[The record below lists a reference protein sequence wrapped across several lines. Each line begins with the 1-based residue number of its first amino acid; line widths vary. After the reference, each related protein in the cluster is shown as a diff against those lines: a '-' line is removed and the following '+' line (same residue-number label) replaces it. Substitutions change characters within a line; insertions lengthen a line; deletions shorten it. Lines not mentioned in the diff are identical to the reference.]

1 MQAVGQR
8 ELRGKGK
15 SNQPRGGGGGGNS
28 LRCFPS
34 PQPLPGE
41 EDQREEFSLLAVADK
56 TPDPAAGFACWEAPE
71 PTAAAAEPFSSF
83 SSTSLARTASHWC
96 LLAKNHCHS
105 PGIPRT
111 SQLGEAS
118 PQQMD
123 TETAAAALWPLPH
136 LCHHKDTKSQQRNDF
151 SNQREQLLL
160 NQSCRKCLNRPR
172 NSQQGIPLNKQ
183 DSQGP

>member
-1 MQAVGQR
+1 MKAVGQR

-96 LLAKNHCHS
+96 LLAKSHCHRD
-105 PGIPRT
+105 PKDIPAGWGIT
-111 SQLGEAS
+111 
-118 PQQMD
+118 
-123 TETAAAALWPLPH
+123 TADGH
-136 LCHHKDTKSQQRNDF
+136 
-151 SNQREQLLL
+151 
-160 NQSCRKCLNRPR
+160 R
-172 NSQQGIPLNKQ
+172 NSSSSSLASSPSLPPQRHQEPAEEWFQ
-183 DSQGP
+183 